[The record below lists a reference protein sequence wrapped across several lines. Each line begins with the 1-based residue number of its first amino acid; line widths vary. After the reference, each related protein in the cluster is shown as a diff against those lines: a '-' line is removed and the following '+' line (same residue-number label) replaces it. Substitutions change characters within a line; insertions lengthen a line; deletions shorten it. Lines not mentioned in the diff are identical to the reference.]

1 MIALWP
7 WALLLIL
14 VLSSLI
20 PLGVHLGYR
29 APRMPITDSPAK
41 HGLDFTSIQ
50 IPTVRGRSLSGWFL
64 PSPGASKTL
73 LILHGWGS
81 NAEQMLPL
89 AKPLHGTDW
98 NLLLFNARNHGN
110 SDGDSF
116 SSLPR
121 FAEDLGCAINW
132 LQSQHPNS
140 AKQIA
145 VLGHSVGGGAALFE
159 ATRNPRIGAV
169 IAIGTFADPDELT
182 ERSLKPLHLPRFVV
196 ILTKRYVEWVIGH
209 RFAEIAPI
217 STIRRVHC
225 PVLLIHGTADRA
237 VPISDARRVAA
248 AGDSSSVSLYEVQGA
263 DHDSVDLIEAHAA
276 VMIGFLRR

>member
-20 PLGVHLGYR
+20 PLGVHLVYR

-89 AKPLHGTDW
+89 ATAFHRCRASPKIWAAPSTGYNHSTRTAPSKSLCSAIQW
-98 NLLLFNARNHGN
+98 VVARPCSRRPAILG
-110 SDGDSF
+110 SVR
-116 SSLPR
+116 SSPSVP
-121 FAEDLGCAINW
+121 
-132 LQSQHPNS
+132 SQ
-140 AKQIA
+140 
-145 VLGHSVGGGAALFE
+145 
-159 ATRNPRIGAV
+159 
-169 IAIGTFADPDELT
+169 
-182 ERSLKPLHLPRFVV
+182 
-196 ILTKRYVEWVIGH
+196 ILM
-209 RFAEIAPI
+209 
-217 STIRRVHC
+217 S
-225 PVLLIHGTADRA
+225 
-237 VPISDARRVAA
+237 
-248 AGDSSSVSLYEVQGA
+248 
-263 DHDSVDLIEAHAA
+263 
-276 VMIGFLRR
+276 